1 MLKDDIP
8 RTDMPEIR
16 NTCPF
21 CAQEIDTDTSR
32 CPRCG
37 VPLKG
42 EEEAMK
48 LPAELPV
55 PAPISKAPAPQET
68 PAEGRVVVSPPSG
81 EIAPS
86 PAPPKPPKH
95 VEPLP
100 GMVTTA
106 PAEAKTSSRGLING
120 RGATNGTGLIDG
132 RGAINGTGLVNGTG
146 MINGTRPGDRF
157 ASISG
162 ERTALLKRWQF
173 IAILIAIVIVLP
185 TFIYLSY
192 ARQSELSVDGDFG
205 EWTHV
210 AKFSMQAPAALPEV
224 SVDEWAVKSDANML
238 YMYLKTESNVVGTS
252 NVDSFFL
259 FVDSD
264 GNPATGYSVSGVGAD
279 YMLELHGWDQ
289 KVESA
294 SLMRFD
300 SSSDQFNWTSW
311 TNIDSLTVA
320 TKADKLEAMANMPAA
335 LSSSARF
342 VLLAQDNM
350 ISQAFS
356 VSYPVPEKGG
366 ALVILQE
373 PGTGISTLDD
383 TIPAASSVS
392 LARLTLRCEGASGK
406 VNSISPSIVGASPVS
421 QISNVLLSPGESEI
435 VEIFVDS
442 SLTLSQ
448 NFVEASVAETRVS
461 STFAYVVVIG
471 EPVRAY
477 VSSPPSSIQIDGAFG
492 DWTGHTSPD
501 NDSAP
506 ISNPNINVTAVGSV
520 NTTSYAAFYVSVQG
534 QLFQGAYV
542 PAIRGKPTSQGGGG
556 GPVVPHR
563 KTGEDFLRVYIDSD
577 ILNTTGQLVQRSTKV
592 IGADYLLE
600 IVGMNGEVVSLS
612 LMNYTS
618 GQWRP
623 VSADILAEADSQRIE
638 TSVPSASIG
647 GASSVVSII
656 ETTDWRDR
664 SDWAWTGSV
673 PDPWVVDASGNTYQ
687 SDTGS
692 VWTYLGTPTL
702 EPGDRVVDVIK
713 TTDDAAVYI
722 VTNTGRT
729 YYWTIGTSTSW
740 TAGVTDPIDTALYGE
755 AVSMSFY
762 SKTGAYL
769 LAKNGSFFY
778 VMKAG
783 SSQKPW
789 THYGYANGTS
799 DPVTDFADIMYSTA
813 GQSMYA
819 LRSAPNS
826 RLYFSASGN
835 SFTSNTSVT
844 GSTSPQTDFVYIGT
858 STNTSDRIFVLC
870 ENGNIRYSSNGG
882 STWSALGNLPTPTG
896 SNTSKYVGLG
906 IDPSGY
912 MWVVTDTGYC
922 YRSTDTTTYSSFTY
936 TGQSSI
942 SGIVAIVPMTAIPE
956 FSTLAVPILAVVFF
970 FVIVPRVKRRQ

>member
-1 MLKDDIP
+1 
-8 RTDMPEIR
+8 
-16 NTCPF
+16 
-21 CAQEIDTDTSR
+21 
-32 CPRCG
+32 
-37 VPLKG
+37 
-42 EEEAMK
+42 
-48 LPAELPV
+48 
-55 PAPISKAPAPQET
+55 
-68 PAEGRVVVSPPSG
+68 
-81 EIAPS
+81 
-86 PAPPKPPKH
+86 
-95 VEPLP
+95 
-100 GMVTTA
+100 MVTTA
-106 PAEAKTSSRGLING
+106 PAEVKISSRGFING
-120 RGATNGTGLIDG
+120 RGATNGTGLING

-157 ASISG
+157 VSTSG
-162 ERTALLKRWQF
+162 RRTTWLKRWQF

-192 ARQSELSVDGDFG
+192 ARQSELGVDGDFG
-205 EWTHV
+205 EWAHV
-210 AKFSMQAPAALPEV
+210 AKFGMQAPAALPEV
-224 SVDEWAVKSDANML
+224 SVEEWAVQSDANTL

-264 GNPATGYSVSGVGAD
+264 GDSDTGYLVSNAGAD
-279 YMLELHGWDQ
+279 YMLELHGWNE

-300 SSSDQFNWTSW
+300 STSDQFNWTSW
-311 TNIDSLTVA
+311 MNIDSLAVA
-320 TKADKLEAMANMPAA
+320 TKAEKLEAMANLPAA
-335 LSSSARF
+335 LSSGARF

-350 ISQAFS
+350 PSQASS
-356 VSYPVPEKGG
+356 VSYPVPEEGG
-366 ALVILQE
+366 VLVIVQE
-373 PGTGISTLDD
+373 PGTGVSSLNGAIS
-383 TIPAASSVS
+383 AASSVS
-392 LARLTLRCEGASGK
+392 LAKLTLKCEGASGK
-406 VNSISPSIVGASPVS
+406 VNSISPVIAGASLAS
-421 QISNVLLSPGESEI
+421 QITDVSLSPGESKI
-435 VEIFVDS
+435 VEILIDS
-442 SLTLSQ
+442 SLTPSQ
-448 NFVEASVAETRVS
+448 TLVSAWVTEEGVS
-461 STFAYVVVIG
+461 STFADVVVIG
-471 EPVRAY
+471 EPVGAY
-477 VSSPPSSIQIDGAFG
+477 VSSPPPWIQIDGAFG
-492 DWTGHTSPD
+492 DWTGHISLDT
-501 NDSAP
+501 DSAP
-506 ISNPNINVTAVGSV
+506 TTNPNIDVTAVGSV

-534 QLFQGAYV
+534 QVFQGAYV

-563 KTGEDFLRVYIDSD
+563 KTGEDLLRVYIDSD
-577 ILNTTGQLVQRSTKV
+577 ISNTTGELIQRSTKV

-600 IVGMNGEVVSLS
+600 INGINGEVVSQS
-612 LMNYTS
+612 LMSYGS
-618 GQWRP
+618 GDWTL
-623 VSADILAEADSQRIE
+623 VSADIAAAADAQRIE

-647 GASSVVSII
+647 GASSFVAII
-656 ETTDWRDR
+656 ETTDWRAR

-687 SDTGS
+687 SADGS
-692 VWTYLGTPTL
+692 TWSYLGTPTL
-702 EPGDRVVDVIK
+702 EPGDKVVDVVMN
-713 TTDDAAVYI
+713 TENTVAYI

-729 YYWTIGTSTSW
+729 YYWTLSSSTSW
-740 TAGVTDPIDTALYGE
+740 TAGVTDPIDTATYGE
-755 AVSMSFY
+755 AVSITFY
-762 SKTGAYL
+762 GKTAAYL

-778 VMKAG
+778 VMKAD

-789 THYGYANGTS
+789 KHYGYANGTA
-799 DPVTDFADIMYSTA
+799 DPVTDFTDIMYSTA

-835 SFTSNTSVT
+835 SFTSNTSAT

-882 STWSALGNLPTPTG
+882 QTWSALGNLPTPTG
-896 SNTSKYVGLG
+896 SNTSKYVGIG

-912 MWVVTDTGYC
+912 MWAITDTGYC

-970 FVIVPRVKRRQ
+970 FVIVPRIKRKQK